1 VLTRLSLIAA
11 GIAIASAANAQGA
24 PPANQAPKQVS
35 KADFTKN
42 VDARFAAIDANHDG
56 QLEKSEI
63 AAAQAKALQN
73 AQAMEQKRLEAEFKK
88 LDTNKD
94 NQLSLAEFKA
104 AAPGVRASETP
115 DQMIAAVDANKDGKI
130 SAAEYRAGPLSNF
143 EKADANH
150 DGVLTAAELQAA
162 RGK

>member
-1 VLTRLSLIAA
+1 MLTRLSLIAA
-11 GIAIASAANAQGA
+11 GIAMASAANAQGA
-24 PPANQAPKQVS
+24 PQAPKQIS

-42 VDARFAAIDANHDG
+42 VDARFAAIDTNHDG

-63 AAAQAKALQN
+63 AAAQTKALQN
-73 AQAMEQKRLEAEFKK
+73 AQAVEQQRLEAEFKK
-88 LDTNKD
+88 LDTNHD
-94 NQLSLAEFKA
+94 NQLSLVEFKA

-143 EKADANH
+143 EKADTNH

-162 RGK
+162 RRK